1 MKNENGGVL
10 PVPVIEI
17 LAVGTAAFQGA
28 GESLDV
34 ARVIDGLAFAAV
46 AAVAA
51 GSAASATSAA
61 AGRRRLSVAAR

>member
-1 MKNENGGVL
+1 MNEKENGGVL

-34 ARVIDGLAFAAV
+34 ARVIDGLAFAA
-46 AAVAA
+46 AVAA